1 MCRPPPSPSATVAS
15 AATEELQER
24 LLAREELTW
33 REESLTVPE
42 EKVGISEKALVKVT
56 SNHDSERVKAEANR
70 KEYLDKIE
78 THTARATLEN
88 GFKNIYYPL
97 N

>member
-1 MCRPPPSPSATVAS
+1 V
-15 AATEELQER
+15 
-24 LLAREELTW
+24 
-33 REESLTVPE
+33 

-56 SNHDSERVKAEANR
+56 SNLDAERVKAEATQ
-70 KEYLDKIE
+70 KEYLDKME
-78 THTARATLEN
+78 THAARATLEN